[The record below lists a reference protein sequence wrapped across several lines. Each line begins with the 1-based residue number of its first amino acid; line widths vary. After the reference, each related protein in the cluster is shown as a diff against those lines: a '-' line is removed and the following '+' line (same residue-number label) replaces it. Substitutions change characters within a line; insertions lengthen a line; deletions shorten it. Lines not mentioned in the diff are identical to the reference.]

1 MSSVKRNIY
10 VITKDGE
17 PISVATS
24 QKRAYEIILEEFCK
38 EYKIVR
44 FDNDQLNQ

>member
-10 VITKDGE
+10 LVMKNGE
-17 PISVATS
+17 VMSVATS
-24 QKRAYEIILEEFCK
+24 EKRAFEIALERFRN

-44 FDNDQLNQ
+44 FDNEQLNQ